1 MNKIIIGGLVMVAAT
16 MIVAATAWN
25 FSAVAEMPE
34 KYVTKEDNTR
44 EHTKIENKLDRILD
58 HLIGRDR

>member
-1 MNKIIIGGLVMVAAT
+1 MNKIVLGGIVTVAAT

-34 KYVTKEDNTR
+34 KYMNKDEAVEQHQRIED
-44 EHTKIENKLDRILD
+44 KLDKIYD
-58 HLIGRDR
+58 HLLKR

>member
-1 MNKIIIGGLVMVAAT
+1 MNKIVLGGIVTVAAT

-34 KYVTKEDNTR
+34 KYMNKDEAQEQHKRIED
-44 EHTKIENKLDRILD
+44 KLDKIYD
-58 HLIGRDR
+58 HLLGQ

>member
-1 MNKIIIGGLVMVAAT
+1 MNKIVLGGIVTVAAT

-34 KYVTKEDNTR
+34 KYMPKNEA
-44 EHTKIENKLDRILD
+44 IEQHQRIDNKLDRIID
-58 HLIGRDR
+58 HLIGRD